1 MNMLALAWRNTVKH
15 PLNLLMTI
23 ILFGLGVGLISFLL
37 LFNEQLKDKFD
48 KNLAEI
54 DLVVGAKGSPLQLIL
69 CSMYHIDNPT
79 GNLPVEKAAPLLRDN
94 HPLIKKAV
102 PLSLGDNYKS
112 YRIVGTNHD
121 ILGLY
126 NGRIAKGTAWKK
138 DFEVTIGSAVAETTG
153 LKQGDTFVS
162 SHGFAEDD
170 ELAHDHASFKVV
182 GIIEETGTVLDQLI
196 LTNTASV
203 WKVHDHQETH
213 EDGGEST
220 EKNTSQPADTTD
232 HDHGDH
238 EGHNHDDHAGH
249 NHDHDHEHDHEGHN
263 HDDHAA
269 HNHDHDHEGH
279 SHDEHDH
286 DSHDGHAHDN
296 SNADLLHHADKEITS
311 ILIQYKN
318 RTNFQALNFGRNIN
332 ENTDMQA
339 ASPAIEINRL
349 YSMIGVGTDAL
360 RSLALLIAFVSALS
374 IFISLFKSMRE
385 RKYELA
391 LIRVMGAGRM
401 KIFSM
406 IILEGLMLAVIGF
419 IFGTII
425 SHAGMEIMSSYLK
438 QDFRYNFTGMMLLP
452 QEWLVLGISLAL
464 GLVAAFIPA
473 WQASG
478 TDIHRTLSD
487 K

>member
-79 GNLPVEKAAPLLRDN
+79 GNMSIEKAAPLLRDN

-126 NGRIAKGTAWKK
+126 NGTIAKGTAWKK

-196 LTNTASV
+196 LTNTASI

-213 EDGGEST
+213 EDAGESA
-220 EKNTSQPADTTD
+220 ENTSSQPADTTG
-232 HDHGDH
+232 HDHGEH
-238 EGHNHDDHAGH
+238 EGHNHDDHAEH
-249 NHDHDHEHDHEGHN
+249 NHDHDHEHEGHN
-263 HDDHAA
+263 HDDHAE

-279 SHDEHDH
+279 SHDDHDH

-296 SNADLLHHADKEITS
+296 SNADLLYHADKEITS

-391 LIRVMGAGRM
+391 LIRVMGAGRK

-406 IILEGLMLAVIGF
+406 IMLEGLMLAVIGF

-438 QDFRYNFTGMMLLP
+438 QDFRYNFTGMMFLP
-452 QEWLVLGISLAL
+452 QEWFVLGISLAL